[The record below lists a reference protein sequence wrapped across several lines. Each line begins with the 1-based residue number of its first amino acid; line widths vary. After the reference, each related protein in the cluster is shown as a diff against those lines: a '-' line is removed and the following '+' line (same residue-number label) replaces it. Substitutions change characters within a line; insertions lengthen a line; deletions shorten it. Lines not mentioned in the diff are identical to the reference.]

1 MRFRTCAWSGVE
13 GSTSARKGRRISRKT
28 RGRIHFTGL
37 LLLVAA
43 GLLFAVPALSNTG
56 PPTISSDQADYA
68 PGSTVTLSGSSW
80 QPGEDV
86 HISVNDNVGQ
96 TWSYSGDVT
105 ADSAGEFTRSFQ
117 LPQSFVASYFA
128 TASGP
133 SSGTATTTFTDSAY
147 NLDQCT
153 NGGVG
158 DTPEPCGGSNIQ
170 PNGAVDG
177 FENWVNGNANGQKA
191 HWKEGEFIS
200 YRARLSGIS
209 AGSHTLIVHYDTVS
223 NSKNALDYLGSFD
236 ATETTS
242 ATASTFNANKNDPCK
257 DIVQAGEM
265 SSGDCNPSS
274 PTDTAA
280 IPGTSALVG
289 PLVITN
295 CDGAQGAGPSVPS
308 SPGNIAIFGP
318 SGTDLGTVT
327 YGNQNVDQGNG
338 QCSTFVNISFDSPAI
353 DASHAIVIAWGAHIA
368 SEADW
373 GAGNSASTISG
384 ASYHMAIDSL
394 DGTGGSQDHQ
404 LATSAIV
411 FTPTIATTI
420 EDSDRNPVA
429 GTPPT
434 VSAGTTVHDTAT
446 LSGASSNAGGKVTYN
461 RFTNDECSG
470 APDDSEDVTVTN
482 GVVPDSSDFTP
493 TAAGSYSYQAV
504 YQGSSG
510 PPQNL
515 PATSDCEP
523 LTVTALNASAST
535 DIHSGTADPAGGPT
549 VVTSAQIGT
558 SVHDSATVT
567 GTAAG
572 GTPTGSVTFSVWLG
586 RTTCPDPTQVAPSDT
601 ATVTLVNGVA
611 DPALAKTV
619 PVGGL
624 AYKAHY
630 NGSTTY
636 NESDS
641 ACEPLTATRIN
652 SGASTDIHSGTADP
666 AGGPT
671 VVTSA
676 QIGTSVHDSATVTGT
691 AAGGTPTGSVTFSVW
706 LGRTTC
712 PDPTQVAPSD
722 TATVTLVNGVA
733 DPALAKTVPVGG
745 LAYKA
750 HYNGSTTYNES
761 DSACEPLTAT
771 RINSSTATEIHDSTE
786 NVVPNG
792 GTVAAGSSVHDLA
805 TVTGTAAGGTPTGAV
820 TFTFYRG
827 GNCTTGTA
835 ESAGTVGLVNGV
847 AHPSSSKVP
856 LTAGSY
862 AFKAHYN
869 GSTTYNESDSACE
882 PFVVVPKSVVT
893 NTSLCT
899 FDFDTGLSGQQF
911 RLIFTPDTASGWKLN
926 ASNPGQWYY
935 NAFFNGLTPNQ
946 TYTIQLTL
954 PYPFVTQGAV
964 PIHAYDGV
972 TISTVNGQTCL
983 VPQTE
988 IGHSS
993 HLVTLADYG
1002 ANPTFATK
1010 VTRDVTFTADSTG
1023 FAYVNIHVDYGLKGT
1038 TGYAKGGA
1046 SGNDAVDSTNQSIV
1060 KIPDKQSY
1068 TFTESDGT
1076 TSSATVQ
1083 SENVF
1088 KKDPGIGGLVLRSTG
1103 DPVSNVQVTVAGDGK
1118 TATVYTDQDG
1128 WYMWQYKYTGKA
1140 TTFNITLPAYKLSQS
1155 VAVKSN
1161 AFVVASFTVP

>member
-1 MRFRTCAWSGVE
+1 MRRRARVRSADVL
-13 GSTSARKGRRISRKT
+13 STHGGARRRRGRAT
-28 RGRIHFTGL
+28 RGGAFLAL

-43 GLLFAVPALSNTG
+43 GLLLAVPSALSNSG
-56 PPTISSDQADYA
+56 PPTISSDQTDYA
-68 PGSTVTLSGSSW
+68 PGSTVTLSGSNW
-80 QPGEDV
+80 QPGEAV
-86 HISVNDNVGQ
+86 RIVVNDNVGQ
-96 TWSYSGDVT
+96 TWSYGTDVA
-105 ADSAGEFTRSFQ
+105 ADTDGLITNQFQ
-117 LPQSFVASYFA
+117 LPASFVASYLV
-128 TASGP
+128 TAMGA
-133 SSGTATTTFTDSAY
+133 SSGVATTTFTDSAY

-158 DTPEPCGGSNIQ
+158 DPPQPCSGSNIQ
-170 PNGAVDG
+170 PNGDVDG
-177 FENWVNGNANGQKA
+177 FKNWVNGDANGQKA
-191 HWKEGEFIS
+191 HWKEGEFVA
-200 YRARLSGIS
+200 YRARLSGLS
-209 AGSHTLIVHYDTVS
+209 AGPHTLIVHYDTVS

-242 ATASTFNANKNDPCK
+242 STSTTSNANKNDPCK
-257 DIVQAGEM
+257 DLVQAAEM
-265 SSGDCNPSS
+265 SSSDCNPAS

-295 CDGAQGAGPSVPS
+295 CDGAQGAGPSVSS
-308 SPGNIAIFGP
+308 SPGDIAIFGP
-318 SGTDLGTVT
+318 AGTDLGDVT
-327 YGNQNVDQGNG
+327 YGSQNVLSGNG
-338 QCSTFVNISFDSPAI
+338 QCSTFVNISFDSPAV
-353 DASHAIVIAWGAHIA
+353 DADHALVIAWGAHIA

-420 EDSDRNPVA
+420 EDSDGNPVA

-434 VSAGTTVHDTAT
+434 VSAGTTVHDTAM
-446 LSGASSNAGGKVTYN
+446 LSGASSNAGGTVTYN

-470 APDDSEDVTVTN
+470 GPDDSEDVTVTN

-504 YQGSSG
+504 YNGDSG
-510 PPQNL
+510 QPQNL
-515 PATSDCEP
+515 PATSPCEP
-523 LTVTALNASAST
+523 LTVTALNSSAST
-535 DIHSGTADPAGGPT
+535 DIHSGTTDPAGGPS
-549 VVTSAQIGT
+549 VVTSAQIGS
-558 SVHDSATVT
+558 SVHDLATVT

-572 GTPTGSVTFSVWLG
+572 GIPSNTVTFSVWLG
-586 RTTCPDPTQVAPSDT
+586 RTTCPSGAGAPLPDAT
-601 ATVTLVNGVA
+601 ATVSLNASGVA
-611 DPALAKTV
+611 DPALAQTV

-630 NGSTTY
+630 NGSNTY
-636 NESDS
+636 SESDS
-641 ACEPLTATRIN
+641 ACEPLTAT
-652 SGASTDIHSGTADP
+652 
-666 AGGPT
+666 
-671 VVTSA
+671 
-676 QIGTSVHDSATVTGT
+676 
-691 AAGGTPTGSVTFSVW
+691 
-706 LGRTTC
+706 
-712 PDPTQVAPSD
+712 
-722 TATVTLVNGVA
+722 
-733 DPALAKTVPVGG
+733 K
-745 LAYKA
+745 
-750 HYNGSTTYNES
+750 
-761 DSACEPLTAT
+761 
-771 RINSSTATEIHDSTE
+771 INSSASTEIHDSSE

-792 GTVAAGSSVHDLA
+792 GTVAAGSSVHDSA
-805 TVTGTAAGGTPTGAV
+805 TITGTAAGGTPTGPV

-827 GNCTTGTA
+827 GNCTTGTS
-835 ESAGTVGLVNGV
+835 ESAGTVYLVNGV

-856 LTAGSY
+856 STAGSY

-869 GSTTYNESDSACE
+869 GSTTYNGSDSACE

-911 RLIFTPDTASGWKLN
+911 RLIFTPDTTSGWKLN

-946 TYTIQLTL
+946 TYTIHLTL

-993 HLVTLADYG
+993 QLVTLADYG
-1002 ANPTFATK
+1002 ANPTFSSSK

-1038 TGYAKGGA
+1038 TGYAKGGS
-1046 SGNDAVDSTNQSIV
+1046 SGNDAVDFANQSIV
-1060 KIPDKQSY
+1060 KIPDKQGY

-1088 KKDPGIGGLVLRSTG
+1088 KKDPGVGGLVLRSTG
-1103 DPVSNVQVTVAGDGK
+1103 DPVGNVQVTVAGDGK

-1140 TTFNITLPAYKLSQS
+1140 TTFNISLPAYSLSQS
-1155 VAVKSN
+1155 VTLKSN
-1161 AFVVASFTVP
+1161 AFVVANFSLP

>member
-652 SGASTDIHSGTADP
+652 S
-666 AGGPT
+666 
-671 VVTSA
+671 
-676 QIGTSVHDSATVTGT
+676 
-691 AAGGTPTGSVTFSVW
+691 
-706 LGRTTC
+706 
-712 PDPTQVAPSD
+712 
-722 TATVTLVNGVA
+722 
-733 DPALAKTVPVGG
+733 
-745 LAYKA
+745 
-750 HYNGSTTYNES
+750 
-761 DSACEPLTAT
+761 
-771 RINSSTATEIHDSTE
+771 STATEIHDSTE